1 MSRLENAYR
10 QKQDEIVVEKVSDEA
25 GDLES
30 NKSIA
35 AIFKTGKGERGT
47 GNGRIGEWGLGNGES
62 LKAGIFKMGNL

>member
-35 AIFKTGKGERGT
+35 AIFKTGKGERGKAK
-47 GNGRIGEWGLGNGES
+47 GER
-62 LKAGIFKMGNL
+62 

>member
-35 AIFKTGKGERGT
+35 AIFKTGNRERENRGMGNGERG
-47 GNGRIGEWGLGNGES
+47 
-62 LKAGIFKMGNL
+62 IFKSGNL